1 MSTLLIVL
9 IVVVIVVVALAV
21 GGAIATARRSE
32 AQAEEL
38 HARVAEADH
47 RLAEAHAED
56 RGWDRQT
63 VESAARE
70 AFHAAHPG
78 EELTDLVLVQV
89 IDRPGTD
96 EDEAVFQASTTTGAT
111 HEVRLGRDQGAW
123 VPA

>member
-21 GGAIATARRSE
+21 GGAVATARRSE
-32 AQAEEL
+32 AGADDL
-38 HARVAEADH
+38 RARLTEADH

-56 RGWDRQT
+56 RGWHRET
-63 VESAARE
+63 VETAARE

-78 EELTDLVLVQV
+78 EELAELVLVQV

-96 EDEAVFQASTTTGAT
+96 EDEAVFQASTATGAT
-111 HEVRLGRDQGAW
+111 HEIRLGRDQGAW
-123 VPA
+123 IPA

>member
-1 MSTLLIVL
+1 MSTLLIVVIVL
-9 IVVVIVVVALAV
+9 VILVVVLAV
-21 GGAIATARRSE
+21 GGAIATARSSE
-32 AQAEEL
+32 AGAEEL

-56 RGWDRQT
+56 RGWDRDT
-63 VESAARE
+63 VEAAARE

-78 EELTDLVLVQV
+78 EELRDLVLVQV
-89 IDRPGTD
+89 IDHPGTD
-96 EDEAVFQASTTTGAT
+96 DDEAVFQAFTATGTT

>member
-9 IVVVIVVVALAV
+9 IVVVVLVVALAI
-21 GGAIATARRSE
+21 GGSIATARRSE
-32 AQAEEL
+32 AGAGDL
-38 HARVAEADH
+38 RARLAQADH
-47 RLAEAHAED
+47 RLAEAHAQD
-56 RGWDRQT
+56 KGWHRET
-63 VESAARE
+63 VETAARE

-78 EELTDLVLVQV
+78 EELADLVLVQV

-96 EDEAVFQASTTTGAT
+96 DDEAVFQAFTATGTT